1 MARGWTTN
9 RRSDEMPEVYVH
21 LVEGRT
27 IEQKRAL
34 VADITK
40 AVVQHT
46 GVPAEAVMVEII
58 DVHRHNKAKGG
69 VLFSDR

>member
-1 MARGWTTN
+1 
-9 RRSDEMPEVYVH
+9 MPEVYIH

-34 VADITK
+34 VADITA
-40 AVVQHT
+40 AVVLHAK
-46 GVPAEAVMVEII
+46 VPPEAVMIEIL
-58 DVHRHNKAKGG
+58 DVPRHNKAKAG